1 MTNLFLDVAETEA
14 KEQKVMTMNDWIKV
28 ADDLLKYR
36 NDVAI
41 DNVDAKKIIN
51 QLWNYIWDLEDV
63 EKGLIVPSEVR
74 HVDFSDIKSKLFE
87 YNLIAGKYQKE
98 SGKSLLLSK

>member
-1 MTNLFLDVAETEA
+1 MPKNKYNKQLFIEARFLIYQFETLDFNL
-14 KEQKVMTMNDWIKV
+14 
-28 ADDLLKYR
+28 DLLKYR